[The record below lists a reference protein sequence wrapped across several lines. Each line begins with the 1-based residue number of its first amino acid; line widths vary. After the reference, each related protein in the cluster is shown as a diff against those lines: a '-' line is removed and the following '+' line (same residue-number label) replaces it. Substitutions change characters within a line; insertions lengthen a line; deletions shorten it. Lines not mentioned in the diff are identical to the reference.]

1 MQALSGRR
9 TANVTIWQ
17 RIVPRAAVRTLAP
30 VSKKRQK
37 GLMDLDASLRQERGS
52 CLGPVARSGERG
64 DNSGRATMECE
75 ERLMAEKQPS
85 VLGFRKS
92 ASGAQC
98 HDRSIEKTNAAS
110 PRSIHAWSE
119 CLGASRGATRASRA
133 LQKASAGV
141 HGVGQHQ
148 RKATSRGQ
156 RGGRRVGRIHE
167 RQTFGR
173 ATSPCGRKADG
184 CADVRTTRVLQDRVQ
199 DCAQSVEVSARLAA
213 PVPTSIAKALS
224 VASVGSDDQ
233 LAHRARM
240 QDYGNCTSSALADIF
255 EPERSDTTPQRG
267 PDRSKKRGTEQLE
280 LDRESARKKP
290 PDEDRSLGLRMAQM
304 EEAAVAKARKGVSM
318 DTDCGLSGSGNL

>member
-1 MQALSGRR
+1 MPRFDKSGEAALVPLRDLEKE
-9 TANVTIWQ
+9 VT
-17 RIVPRAAVRTLAP
+17 TLGEPPWNA
-30 VSKKRQK
+30 KK
-37 GLMDLDASLRQERGS
+37 GLWPRSSPASS
-52 CLGPVARSGERG
+52 
-64 DNSGRATMECE
+64 
-75 ERLMAEKQPS
+75 
-85 VLGFRKS
+85 GFRKS

-110 PRSIHAWSE
+110 PRSTRRSHAWSE

-184 CADVRTTRVLQDRVQ
+184 CADVRTTRVLQDWGQ

-213 PVPTSIAKALS
+213 PVPISIAKALS
-224 VASVGSDDQ
+224 VASVGSGDQ
-233 LAHRARM
+233 LAH
-240 QDYGNCTSSALADIF
+240 
-255 EPERSDTTPQRG
+255 
-267 PDRSKKRGTEQLE
+267 
-280 LDRESARKKP
+280 
-290 PDEDRSLGLRMAQM
+290 
-304 EEAAVAKARKGVSM
+304 KARVQDHSFDALQAYCFRINIK
-318 DTDCGLSGSGNL
+318 L